1 MKKYFWVDCHNV
13 QENFHKTDENV
24 PVFYQIRVD
33 LHLLLCPHCSDELN
47 KLKVIK
53 EIMMNDF
60 LFQSPELEGVIME
73 KINDGQIEEESENN
87 YIPAG
92 FSFRSWVIIGFL
104 VLFSLSSTF
113 LGYNFL
119 QIANEEGLSFLLPIG
134 LTIGIVL
141 TCYGAIFI
149 GSHLKELSSRFGIH
163 S

>member
-1 MKKYFWVDCHNV
+1 MKKFFWVDCHNV
-13 QENFHKTDENV
+13 QENFHNTDENV

-33 LHLLLCPHCSDELN
+33 LHLLLCPHCANELN
-47 KLKVIK
+47 KLKIIK
-53 EIMMNDF
+53 EIMTNDF
-60 LFQSPELEGVIME
+60 LLQPPGMEDVIME
-73 KINDGQIEEESENN
+73 KINNEQIEDENKI
-87 YIPAG
+87 YDVPAG

-104 VLFSLSSTF
+104 ILFSLSSTF
-113 LGYNFL
+113 LGFNFI

-134 LTIGIVL
+134 LTIGIAL